1 MFSCLQHIIFAGKG
15 PCDRKAAVIKEEI
28 RRFVNE
34 KNDCC
39 NNIQFMNAAKSTKHL
54 SIYAC
59 NVTDVN
65 KNKASLPDITKYSN
79 IQFEFRSETRPTS
92 SRPSAGIY
100 LLYRTR
106 NCNE

>member
-1 MFSCLQHIIFAGKG
+1 MFSCLQHIIFADKD
-15 PCDRKAAVIKEEI
+15 PCDRKAAVKKGKTQ
-28 RRFVNE
+28 RFVNE

-65 KNKASLPDITKYSN
+65 KNKASLPDITKYNN
-79 IQFEFRSETRPTS
+79 IQFELRSETRPKS
-92 SRPSAGIY
+92 SRSSAGIY
-100 LLYRTR
+100 LLSRTI
-106 NCNE
+106 NCKE